1 MIKIPQNLK
10 KKDILL
16 LIDNGFFLNKYNLLT
31 NGSVEVELR
40 QVQLIA
46 FKKFSEEYLKDGL
59 PLNIYKEVV
68 KENTLTIDQVLS
80 EENIPSKANEKS
92 TLIDGRITEKESK
105 RLINI
110 LGFAKVKGANEVS
123 NGAIRRY
130 Y

>member
-59 PLNIYKEVV
+59 PPNIYKEVV

>member
-46 FKKFSEEYLKDGL
+46 FKKFAEEYLKDGL
-59 PLNIYKEVV
+59 PPNIYKEVV

-92 TLIDGRITEKESK
+92 MLIDGRITEKESK

>member
-46 FKKFSEEYLKDGL
+46 FKKFAEEYLKDGL
-59 PLNIYKEVV
+59 PPNIYKEVV

-92 TLIDGRITEKESK
+92 MLIDGKKKEKESK

-110 LGFAKVKGANEVS
+110 LGFVKVKGANEVS

>member
-46 FKKFSEEYLKDGL
+46 FKKFAEEYLKDGL
-59 PLNIYKEVV
+59 PPNIYKEVV

-110 LGFAKVKGANEVS
+110 LGFVKVKGVNEVS

>member
-46 FKKFSEEYLKDGL
+46 FKKFAEEYLKDGL
-59 PLNIYKEVV
+59 PPNIYKEVV

-92 TLIDGRITEKESK
+92 TLMDGRITEKESK

-110 LGFAKVKGANEVS
+110 LGFVKVKGVNEVS

>member
-46 FKKFSEEYLKDGL
+46 FKKFAEEYLKDGL
-59 PLNIYKEVV
+59 PPNIYKEVV

-110 LGFAKVKGANEVS
+110 LGFVKVKGANEVS

>member
-46 FKKFSEEYLKDGL
+46 FKKFAEGYLKDGL
-59 PLNIYKEVV
+59 PPNIYKEVV

-110 LGFAKVKGANEVS
+110 LGFVKVKGANEVS

>member
-46 FKKFSEEYLKDGL
+46 FKKFAEEYLKDGL
-59 PLNIYKEVV
+59 PQNIYKEVV

-110 LGFAKVKGANEVS
+110 LGFVKVKGVNEVS

>member
-46 FKKFSEEYLKDGL
+46 FKKFAEEYLKDGL
-59 PLNIYKEVV
+59 PPNIYKEVV

-92 TLIDGRITEKESK
+92 TLIDGRITEKETK
-105 RLINI
+105 RLSKI
-110 LGFAKVKGANEVS
+110 F
-123 NGAIRRY
+123 
-130 Y
+130 

>member
-46 FKKFSEEYLKDGL
+46 FKKFAEEYLKDGL
-59 PLNIYKEVV
+59 PPNIYKEVV

>member
-46 FKKFSEEYLKDGL
+46 FKKFAEEYLKDGL
-59 PLNIYKEVV
+59 PPNIYKEVV

-80 EENIPSKANEKS
+80 EENTQSKKKEKS
-92 TLIDGRITEKESK
+92 MLIDGRITEKESK

-110 LGFAKVKGANEVS
+110 LGFVKVKGVNEVS